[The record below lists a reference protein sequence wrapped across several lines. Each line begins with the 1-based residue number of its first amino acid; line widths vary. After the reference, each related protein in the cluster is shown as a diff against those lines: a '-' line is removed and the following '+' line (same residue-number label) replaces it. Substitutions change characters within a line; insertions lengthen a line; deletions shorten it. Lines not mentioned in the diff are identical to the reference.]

1 MMKHNKILF
10 ALGLSTMALAGCP
23 TDPVPT
29 DAPVIPTDVPAGS
42 DTGGVI
48 TMDCAGY
55 CAQTA
60 ANCTGANAQYDDT
73 AECMAYCTAS
83 GWPAGTA
90 NAMSGN
96 TIACRIYHGG
106 VAATDPVTHCPH
118 AGPSGGS
125 VCGASVTFRTE
136 AVAMYDNVDRMG
148 MPAVATAL
156 VPSANRNDY
165 NDGIPADDAALMFA
179 GPLLGTLGALHA
191 APNGL
196 DDDLLAAGLTPCSMS
211 MTRNLPIG
219 PAGAD
224 VAVPLCAAQAVAAGG
239 PPVVALVVPDTL
251 SINPANAAGF
261 PNGRMFADPAIDV
274 TLAIILLD
282 LESPTGCGGSGCR
295 ASTLATFMGT
305 GLNPATNDRPF
316 LTEFPYLAAAHAA
329 P

>member
-1 MMKHNKILF
+1 MMKHNKILL

-23 TDPVPT
+23 TDPVVT
-29 DAPVIPTDVPAGS
+29 DAPVITDVPSG
-42 DTGGVI
+42 I
-48 TMDCAGY
+48 TQDCAGY
-55 CAQTA
+55 CAQIT

-73 AECMAYCTAS
+73 AECMTYCTATA
-83 GWPAGTA
+83 WPAGTA
-90 NAMSGN
+90 GAMSGN
-96 TIACRIYHGG
+96 TLACRIYHGG
-106 VAATDPVTHCPH
+106 AAAGDPVTHCPH
-118 AGPSGGS
+118 SGPSGGS
-125 VCGASVTFRTE
+125 VCGASITFRTD
-136 AVAMYDNVDRMG
+136 AVATYDNVDRMG

-179 GPLLGTLGALHA
+179 TPLLGTLGAIHM
-191 APNGL
+191 GL
-196 DDDLLAAGLTPCSMS
+196 DDDLTAAGLTPCSMT

-224 VAVPLCAAQAVAAGG
+224 VPVPLCASQSVAAGG

-261 PNGRMFADPAIDV
+261 PNGRMFADRVIDV

-282 LESPTGCGGSGCR
+282 LESPTACGSGCTAGTIAGL
-295 ASTLATFMGT
+295 ASGM
-305 GLNPATNDRPF
+305 GLNPPANDRPF